1 MLSFVGRGD
10 RLLYSVALPQ
20 REIESRFFE
29 RLSSLSLS
37 LSLSLCLSPSL
48 IQLDGPTEPEGYDR
62 RRRRRRR
69 DRPCEHCTQSHSGWP
84 RSGNGGMRFTI
95 AGWRILFP
103 LLLRFNGEIAM
114 RTRIIAYVAL
124 FQELVGKITSLTSSR
139 SY

>member
-29 RLSSLSLS
+29 RLSPLS
-37 LSLSLCLSPSL
+37 LSPSL

-124 FQELVGKITSLTSSR
+124 FQELVGKITSPTSSR

>member
-10 RLLYSVALPQ
+10 SVALPFNPLPFAV
-20 REIESRFFE
+20 SAKSKAGF
-29 RLSSLSLS
+29 LSAFPLS
-37 LSLSLCLSPSL
+37 LSPSL